1 MRPFSFIRLLCVL
14 GSALALP
21 NVGHAAWGAPLQTPT
36 PATPE
41 QNTRYQNGKL
51 LLDQGSYLLAMKELE
66 PLTPPAARFERA
78 PEAAYLYAVAATRL
92 KKWPEAEQM
101 LNLLRTEYPTSAL
114 VPDALYLQVQVSFE
128 QGEPDNA
135 LRTLQQLPAGKLKA
149 EREAMEINYL
159 SRLNDRALFQTLLQR
174 YPQNAT
180 LGRVYADKLLGGW
193 YTPADKATLARL
205 VEQFKL
211 DPTRYTPRQVG
222 AAKKNSYNIAVLLP
236 FEFTDVAQARRTQ
249 FVTDLYAGMRLAQDS
264 LQREGRPVQVFAY
277 DTGADTL
284 QLKRVLALPELAS
297 MDLIIGPVYK
307 SGSKILARYAQQK
320 QIITVNPLSQ
330 DGELVQNNA
339 WHYLYEPSSATQG
352 QQAARFALN
361 TFTNRTA
368 AILYDNTSDDA
379 AFAQAYKAAYEAQG
393 GKVKLMR
400 RAVGTTT
407 DSVFAQGFVGFDLK
421 SVGHLVVASTG
432 RRAGPYTFK
441 RLQAQKVTMPII
453 TYAAWLDNPS
463 VSLNQLDARDVYML
477 YPHYLDPGAVG
488 VRRFQQLYAQQYN
501 LPPSV
506 FANMGFEMLYYF
518 AQRLHDA
525 GPAFQ
530 QQLSDSGPVSG
541 ALFQGIG
548 YPGGAHDNQYVPIVK
563 LERMNVEVQNP
574 VGQQ

>member
-1 MRPFSFIRLLCVL
+1 MRPLSLIRLLCVL
-14 GSALALP
+14 GSATALP
-21 NVGHAAWGAPLQTPT
+21 NTAHAALAPRPLVRAA
-36 PATPE
+36 ATPE
-41 QNTRYQNGKL
+41 QNTHYQNGKL

-92 KKWPEAEQM
+92 KKWAEAEQM
-101 LNLLRTEYPTSAL
+101 LNLLRTEYATSAL
-114 VPDALYLQVQVSFE
+114 LPDALYLQGQISFE

-135 LRTLQQLPAGKLKA
+135 LRALQQIPAGQLTT
-149 EREAMEINYL
+149 ERAAMADYYL
-159 SRLNDRALFQTLLQR
+159 TRLNDRALFQTLVQR
-174 YPQNAT
+174 HPQNAT

-193 YTPADKATLARL
+193 YTPADRATLTRL
-205 VEQFKL
+205 VEQFNL
-211 DPTRYTPRQVG
+211 DPARYTPRQVG

-236 FEFTDVAQARRTQ
+236 FEVNDAAQARRTQ

-330 DGELVQNNA
+330 DGTLVQNNA
-339 WHYLYEPSSATQG
+339 WHYLYEPSATTQG
-352 QQAARFALN
+352 QQAARFALG

-368 AILYDNTSDDA
+368 AILYDNTSDDT
-379 AFAQAYKAAYEAQG
+379 AFAQAYKAAYEAEG

-407 DSVFAQGFVGFDLK
+407 DSAFAQGFVCFDLK

-441 RLQAQKVTMPII
+441 RLQAQKVTLPII

-463 VSLNQLDARDVYML
+463 ISLSQLDARDVYMV
-477 YPHYLDPGAVG
+477 YPHYLDPGAMG
-488 VRRFQQLYAQQYN
+488 VRRFRQLYTQQYN

-506 FANMGFEMLYYF
+506 FADMGFEMLYYF
-518 AQRLHDA
+518 AQRLHEA

-530 QQLSDSGPVSG
+530 QQLADSGPVSG

-548 YPGGAHDNQYVPIVK
+548 YPGGAHDNQYVPITK
-563 LERMNVEVQNP
+563 LERLNVEVQNP
-574 VGQQ
+574 VGQ